1 MRELNSD
8 WPQKWE
14 VYFFFFFFFVVL
26 QLAYQVV
33 ELQQQIKI
41 KECVL
46 EEQSVRWMTHKHHT
60 SVDTCQ
66 ILHKYM
72 KKNFPSAHTE
82 QTFRKLGLKEGL
94 WHKIDSIWDLVHLS

>member
-14 VYFFFFFFFVVL
+14 VYCFFFFFFVVL

-46 EEQSVRWMTHKHHT
+46 EEQSVR
-60 SVDTCQ
+60 
-66 ILHKYM
+66 
-72 KKNFPSAHTE
+72 
-82 QTFRKLGLKEGL
+82 
-94 WHKIDSIWDLVHLS
+94 